1 MNSSSL
7 AGFCI
12 ATSYIASF
20 NIFNI
25 PGFAELIASD
35 GLSAVL
41 GGRDSDI
48 SVYASDPASILHTN
62 FTYAVINNLPLTK
75 PLVVECPIPACV
87 FPISGYFAFLQ
98 RILFY
103 ANMIVAAVAL
113 HFPVLR
119 GIAQIWLTTFWCSAG
134 MLLLITFSTTASP
147 LIYNLDLPPALVVV
161 HTGFLPTLL
170 WFALRAEPSSPMS
183 STKNQFW
190 SRYCLYPVARILVPL
205 YVLVDITLSIIASV
219 VQDSPTHGVWPKSI
233 AVVLE
238 SETEYLLTSPCF
250 QDSLGSVGLWTP
262 LPGPYNGVRKLS
274 DMTIYYPPPG
284 TITADA
290 LQVILTDNLLIVHVL
305 SILLGLVI
313 ILLSFVPLTW
323 LQNWLRYI
331 RT

>member
-7 AGFCI
+7 ASFCI

-25 PGFAELIASD
+25 PGFAELIASN

-41 GGRDSDI
+41 GA
-48 SVYASDPASILHTN
+48 VYASDPASILHTN

-75 PLVVECPIPACV
+75 PLAVECPIPACV

-113 HFPVLR
+113 HVPVLR
-119 GIAQIWLTTFWCSAG
+119 GIAQIWLTTFWCSAI
-134 MLLLITFSTTASP
+134 MLLLITVSTTASP
-147 LIYNLDLPPALVVV
+147 LIYNLDLPPALVVI
-161 HTGFLPTLL
+161 HTGFLPILL

-183 STKNQFW
+183 STENRFG
-190 SRYCLYPVARILVPL
+190 SCLYLYPVARILVPL
-205 YVLVDITLSIIASV
+205 YTLSVLVDIIIGFV
-219 VQDSPTHGVWPKSI
+219 VQDSPTHGFWPKSI

-290 LQVILTDNLLIVHVL
+290 LQIVPKVNLLIIHVL

-313 ILLSFVPLTW
+313 IILSFVPLTG

-331 RT
+331 HT